1 MITSGTSGYFP
12 NPSEVAIADTWH
24 GPFKILGNPHVG
36 DETNTSFHSQI
47 SCIFKVEGKKD
58 LYIACADR
66 WLPEKMDMQYEVY
79 KELYRNVF
87 EPGLATEESCKALVD
102 YVGDAAN
109 ENTSI
114 ADYVW
119 LPLRFD
125 GEMVYIDWHDEW
137 KIEDYE

>member
-1 MITSGTSGYFP
+1 MITSGTTGYFP

-24 GPFKILGNPHVG
+24 GPFQTLGNPHVE
-36 DETNTSFHSQI
+36 DESNTSFHSQI

-66 WLPEKMDMQYEVY
+66 WLPEKMDMKYDVY
-79 KELYRNVF
+79 RELFRNVF
-87 EPGLATEESCKALVD
+87 EPDIATEESKKALSD
-102 YVGDAAN
+102 YVPDAAC

-125 GEMVYIDWHDEW
+125 GEMVYIDWHDNW
-137 KIEDYE
+137 RIEDYD